1 MVVTYTISTP
11 MMHDARSIAMRRAT
25 AEGWGRVSVTNVKQV
40 AKTVVD
46 VTHAVKEYID

>member
-40 AKTVVD
+40 GAQAYE
-46 VTHAVKEYID
+46 VTLIVSKYS